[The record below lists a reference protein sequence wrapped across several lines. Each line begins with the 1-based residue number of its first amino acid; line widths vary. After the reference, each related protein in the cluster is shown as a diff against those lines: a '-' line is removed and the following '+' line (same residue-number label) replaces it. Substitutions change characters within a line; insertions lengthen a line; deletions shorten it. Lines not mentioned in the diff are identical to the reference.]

1 MRIELNCAQC
11 GNNRFS
17 LDQGM
22 TDQSLVVCED
32 CGHEIGTLAR
42 LKQMVAE
49 QVLRQSSR
57 EPDAA

>member
-1 MRIELNCAQC
+1 
-11 GNNRFS
+11 
-17 LDQGM
+17 M